1 MKLPL
6 VALCGRPNVGK
17 STLFNRLT
25 RSRAALVHDLPGM
38 TRDRSY
44 GRVTCLSELGDPEEV
59 FELVDTGGLDFE
71 GDDVITQGITR
82 IAEGAMREAQVLIL
96 MVDARDGWNPGDAEI
111 AARIRLQGK
120 GAVLVVN
127 KIDGV
132 KGGAPDGAFYGLG
145 FDQVHVISAS
155 HGDGVPELLASV
167 QALLPF
173 HRTPEEAEIH
183 DPAEELR
190 FAMIGRPNVG
200 KSSLANRLL
209 GYERSLVSDVAG
221 TTRDTVDTVF
231 HVGGRIYRLIDT
243 AGIRR
248 KGKTHEGAEKLS
260 ILKAKQAMARADV
273 SLLLI
278 DAVEGVTHQDAVI
291 AGYAQEAGAAVILV
305 VNKWDLVEKDT
316 FTAIAFEE
324 KLRDDLGFLQNS
336 PMIFIS
342 ALTGQRVTKV
352 FALIHEVAEAH
363 AKRIS
368 TGRLNQFLRDSV
380 ARMSPPA
387 VDGKL
392 PKLYF
397 MTQVGTRPPS
407 FVIKTNTDRE
417 LHFSY
422 QRFLENQLR
431 ETFGFTGTPIRFAF
445 RKHEKTDGQDGG
457 VAKVRR
463 ILDPGEGLK
472 PSRASESGAERGSTQ
487 VRRRRSSSAAPG
499 DTSERRRSAARAEAP
514 EPDAAPAE
522 SRPAAKAVP
531 RGAAKAAPRGA
542 AKAVRKVASGATAS
556 GTESAAPARP
566 KPAAHPARPKQP
578 KRAVNRPRGKTGP
591 RKGSAPRSGKATARP
606 VRAPR
611 KRS

>member
-44 GRVTCLSELGDPEEV
+44 GRVTCLDLDGEPEEV

-71 GDDVITQGITR
+71 GEDVITQGITR
-82 IAEGAMREAQVLIL
+82 LAQAAIEEAHVLVHL
-96 MVDARDGWNPGDAEI
+96 VDARDGWNPGDAEI
-111 AARIRLQGK
+111 AARVRRTGK
-120 GAVLVVN
+120 PAILVVN
-127 KIDGV
+127 KIDGMPS
-132 KGGAPDGAFYGLG
+132 GTPDGAFYGLG
-145 FDQVHVISAS
+145 FEEVQVVSAS
-155 HGDGVPELLASV
+155 HGDGVPELLAEIR
-167 QALLPF
+167 ARLPF
-173 HRTPEEAEIH
+173 HRTPEQAEQH

-190 FAMIGRPNVG
+190 FAIIGRPNVG

-231 HVGGRIYRLIDT
+231 QVEDRIYRLIDT

-291 AGYAQEAGAAVILV
+291 AGYAQEAGAAVVLV

-324 KLRDDLGFLQNS
+324 KARSDLGFLQNA
-336 PMIFIS
+336 PMVFIS
-342 ALTGQRVTKV
+342 AATGQRVTKL
-352 FALIHEVAEAH
+352 FSFLHEVADAH
-363 AKRIS
+363 ARRVA
-368 TGRLNQFLRDSV
+368 TGRLNQFLRESV

-397 MTQVGTRPPS
+397 MTQVGIRPPS

-422 QRFLENQLR
+422 QRYLENRLR
-431 ETFGFTGTPIRFAF
+431 EEFGFVGTPIRLAF
-445 RKHEKTDGQDGG
+445 QKREQRGEGGGG

-472 PSRASESGAERGSTQ
+472 PTRAAEGSRQETRRTSRRG
-487 VRRRRSSSAAPG
+487 RGAAPG
-499 DTSERRRSAARAEAP
+499 R
-514 EPDAAPAE
+514 
-522 SRPAAKAVP
+522 
-531 RGAAKAAPRGA
+531 
-542 AKAVRKVASGATAS
+542 
-556 GTESAAPARP
+556 
-566 KPAAHPARPKQP
+566 
-578 KRAVNRPRGKTGP
+578 KRAR
-591 RKGSAPRSGKATARP
+591 
-606 VRAPR
+606 
-611 KRS
+611 

>member
-1 MKLPL
+1 
-6 VALCGRPNVGK
+6 VGK

-25 RSRAALVHDLPGM
+25 RTRAALVHDLPGM
-38 TRDRSY
+38 TRDRSL
-44 GRVTCLSELGDPEEV
+44 GTVTCLSEEGDPEEV
-59 FELVDTGGLDFE
+59 FELADTGGLDFQ

-82 IAEGAMREAQVLIL
+82 IAESAMQEAHVLVL

-111 AARIRLQGK
+111 AAKIRPQGK
-120 GAVLVVN
+120 PAILVVN

-132 KGGAPDGAFYGLG
+132 KGGSPDGAFYELG
-145 FDQVHVISAS
+145 FDEVHVISAS
-155 HGDGVPELLASV
+155 HGDGVPELLQSIRAR
-167 QALLPF
+167 LPF

-231 HVGGRIYRLIDT
+231 HVNDRIYRLIDT

-278 DAVEGVTHQDAVI
+278 DAVEGITHQDAVI
-291 AGYAQEAGAAVILV
+291 AGYAQEAGAAVVLV

-316 FTAIAFEE
+316 FTAIDFEQ
-324 KLRDDLGFLQNS
+324 KLRDDLGFLQHS

-342 ALTGQRVTKV
+342 ALTGQRVTKL
-352 FALIHEVAEAH
+352 FTIIHEVAEAH
-363 AKRIS
+363 ARRIP
-368 TGRLNQFLRDSV
+368 TGKLNQFLRDAV
-380 ARMSPPA
+380 ARMSAPA

-397 MTQVGTRPPS
+397 MTQVGVRPPS
-407 FVIKTNTDRE
+407 FVISTNTDRE

-422 QRFLENQLR
+422 QRYLENRLR
-431 ETFGFTGTPIRFAF
+431 EEFGFTGTPIRFAF
-445 RKHEKTDGQDGG
+445 RRRGKSEVQDDG

-472 PSRASESGAERGSTQ
+472 PRRQQEAPAARGGRQ
-487 VRRRRSSSAAPG
+487 VRRREAAP
-499 DTSERRRSAARAEAP
+499 E
-514 EPDAAPAE
+514 AAPKAPVVKAPVVKAE
-522 SRPAAKAVP
+522 
-531 RGAAKAAPRGA
+531 
-542 AKAVRKVASGATAS
+542 
-556 GTESAAPARP
+556 APARP
-566 KPAAHPARPKQP
+566 KAAPAAHPARPKQP
-578 KRAVNRPRGKTGP
+578 KRAVTSRPRGKTGP
-591 RKGSAPRSGKATARP
+591 RKGTAPRSGKATARP

>member
-6 VALCGRPNVGK
+6 VAICGRPNVGK

-25 RSRAALVHDLPGM
+25 RTRAALVHDLPGM

-44 GRVTCLSELGDPEEV
+44 GSVTCLSEEGDPEEV
-59 FELVDTGGLDFE
+59 FELVDTGGLDFD
-71 GDDVITQGITR
+71 GIDVITQGITR
-82 IAEGAMREAQVLIL
+82 IAEAAMQEAHVLVL

-111 AARIRLQGK
+111 AGRIRPLGK
-120 GAVLVVN
+120 PAILVVN

-132 KGGAPDGAFYGLG
+132 KGGSPDSAFYELG
-145 FDQVHVISAS
+145 FDEVHVVSAS
-155 HGDGVPELLASV
+155 HGDGVPELLAGIR
-167 QALLPF
+167 ARLPF
-173 HRTPEEAEIH
+173 HRTQEEAEIH
-183 DPAEELR
+183 EPSEELR

-209 GYERSLVSDVAG
+209 GYERSLVSEVAG

-231 HVGGRIYRLIDT
+231 HVDDRIYRLIDT

-291 AGYAQEAGAAVILV
+291 AGYAQEAGAAVVLV
-305 VNKWDLVEKDT
+305 VNKWDLVDKDT
-316 FTAIAFEE
+316 FTAIEFEE
-324 KLRDDLGFLQNS
+324 KLRHDLGFLQHS

-342 ALTGQRVTKV
+342 ALTGQRVTKL
-352 FALIHEVAEAH
+352 FTIIHEVAAAH
-363 AKRIS
+363 AKRVA
-368 TGRLNQFLRDSV
+368 TGKLNQFLRDSV
-380 ARMSPPA
+380 ERMSPPA

-407 FVIKTNTDRE
+407 FVIKTNTDRD

-422 QRFLENQLR
+422 QRYLENRLR
-431 ETFGFTGTPIRFAF
+431 EEFGFTGTPIRFAF
-445 RKHEKTDGQDGG
+445 RKRGKGEGEDDG

-472 PSRASESGAERGSTQ
+472 PRRTPEAPAARGGAQS
-487 VRRRRSSSAAPG
+487 RRRETAARVREAAAPAP
-499 DTSERRRSAARAEAP
+499 AAPAKAPARAKAVKAEAP
-514 EPDAAPAE
+514 
-522 SRPAAKAVP
+522 V
-531 RGAAKAAPRGA
+531 
-542 AKAVRKVASGATAS
+542 
-556 GTESAAPARP
+556 RP
-566 KPAAHPARPKQP
+566 KEAPAAHPARPKQP
-578 KRAVNRPRGKTGP
+578 KRAVSRPRGRTGP

-611 KRS
+611 KRGST

>member
-44 GRVTCLSELGDPEEV
+44 GRVTILTEAGDPEEV

-82 IAEGAMREAQVLIL
+82 IAQAAMQECHVLVL
-96 MVDARDGWNPGDAEI
+96 MVDARDGWNPLDAEI
-111 AARIRLQGK
+111 AGRIRVQGK
-120 GAVLVVN
+120 PAILVVN

-132 KGGAPDGAFYGLG
+132 KGGAPDSAFYELG
-145 FDQVHVISAS
+145 FDEVHVISSS
-155 HGDGVPELLASV
+155 HGDGVPELLARI
-167 QALLPF
+167 QAHLPF
-173 HRTPEEAEIH
+173 HRSQEEAEIH
-183 DPAEELR
+183 DPADELR
-190 FAMIGRPNVG
+190 FAIIGRPNVG
-200 KSSLANRLL
+200 KSSLTNKLL
-209 GYERSLVSDVAG
+209 GYERSLVSEIAG

-231 HVGGRIYRLIDT
+231 HVNDRIYRLIDT

-305 VNKWDLVEKDT
+305 VNKWDLVDKDT
-316 FTAIAFEE
+316 FTAIDFEE
-324 KLRDDLGFLQNS
+324 KLRHDLGFLQNS

-342 ALTGQRVTKV
+342 ALTGQRVSKL
-352 FALIHEVAEAH
+352 FAVIHEVADAH
-363 AKRIS
+363 ARRIT

-380 ARMSPPA
+380 ERMSPPA

-407 FVIKTNTDRE
+407 FVIKTNTDRD

-422 QRFLENQLR
+422 QRFLENRLR
-431 ETFGFTGTPIRFAF
+431 EEFGFIGTPIRFAF
-445 RKHEKTDGQDGG
+445 RKKEKSDGQDEGT
-457 VAKVRR
+457 AKVRR

-472 PSRASESGAERGSTQ
+472 PRRQQETPDRPSSPGRHRATH
-487 VRRRRSSSAAPG
+487 
-499 DTSERRRSAARAEAP
+499 AARKEASIVERETP
-514 EPDAAPAE
+514 SAPREEKPARKAPA
-522 SRPAAKAVP
+522 P
-531 RGAAKAAPRGA
+531 RKAAPVRRTPAAAAAGA
-542 AKAVRKVASGATAS
+542 PD
-556 GTESAAPARP
+556 APARP
-566 KPAAHPARPKQP
+566 KVDPAAHPARPKQP
-578 KRAVNRPRGKTGP
+578 KRAVSRPRGKTGP
-591 RKGSAPRSGKATARP
+591 RKGTPPRSGKAAPRP

>member
-25 RSRAALVHDLPGM
+25 RTRAALVHDLPGM

-44 GRVTCLSELGDPEEV
+44 GSVTCLSEEGDPEEV

-71 GDDVITQGITR
+71 GGDVITQGITR
-82 IAEGAMREAQVLIL
+82 IAEGAMQEAHVLVL
-96 MVDARDGWNPGDAEI
+96 MVDARDGWNPSDAEI
-111 AARIRLQGK
+111 ASRIRPQGK
-120 GAVLVVN
+120 PALLVVN

-132 KGGAPDGAFYGLG
+132 KGGAPDGAFYELG
-145 FDQVHVISAS
+145 FDEVHVISSS
-155 HGDGVPELLASV
+155 HGDGVPELLASIR
-167 QALLPF
+167 ARLPF
-173 HRTPEEAEIH
+173 HRTQEEAEIH

-209 GYERSLVSDVAG
+209 GYERSLVSEVAG

-231 HVGGRIYRLIDT
+231 HVNDRIYRLIDT

-291 AGYAQEAGAAVILV
+291 AGYAQEAGAAVVLV
-305 VNKWDLVEKDT
+305 VNKWDLVDKDT
-316 FTAIAFEE
+316 FTAIDFEA
-324 KLRDDLGFLQNS
+324 KLRDDLGFLNHS

-342 ALTGQRVTKV
+342 ALTGQRVTKL
-352 FALIHEVAEAH
+352 FTIIHEVAEAH
-363 AKRIS
+363 AMRVP
-368 TGRLNQFLRDSV
+368 TGKLNAFLRESV

-407 FVIKTNTDRE
+407 FVIKTNTDRD

-422 QRFLENQLR
+422 QRYLENRLR
-431 ETFGFTGTPIRFAF
+431 EEFGFTGTPIRFAF
-445 RKHEKTDGQDGG
+445 RKKEKSEAGDEG

-472 PSRASESGAERGSTQ
+472 PSRQKEAPATRSGAQ
-487 VRRRRSSSAAPG
+487 ARRRETTA
-499 DTSERRRSAARAEAP
+499 RRRE
-514 EPDAAPAE
+514 AAPAQE
-522 SRPAAKAVP
+522 ASAPV
-531 RGAAKAAPRGA
+531 KAAP
-542 AKAVRKVASGATAS
+542 V
-556 GTESAAPARP
+556 RP
-566 KPAAHPARPKQP
+566 KPAPAVKAEAPAKPKAPSAPHPVRPKQP
-578 KRAVNRPRGKTGP
+578 KRAVTARPRGKTGP
-591 RKGSAPRSGKATARP
+591 RKGTAPRSGKATARP
-606 VRAPR
+606 VRAAR